1 MALTSTMFTFDVTL
15 SDVDRGVYESIAL
28 RMAQHPSESEDY
40 FVTRL
45 LAYCLEY
52 EEGIVFSRGIA
63 DADEPPLAVRDL
75 TGALTKWIEIGA
87 PDAARLHKASK
98 ASPKLAFYTAK
109 SPEMLKRQYAGH
121 KIHKSELIVAR
132 GVGRE
137 TLEWVTDHL
146 DRRLDITIA
155 VNDGSVYL
163 TIGADTHEA
172 VLATLS
178 LFDA

>member
-15 SDVDRGVYESIAL
+15 SDVDRGVYETIPV

-52 EEGIVFSRGIA
+52 EEGIVFSRGIS
-63 DADEPPLAVRDL
+63 DADEPPIAVRDL
-75 TGALTKWIEIGA
+75 TGTLTKWIEIGA

-98 ASPKLAFYTAK
+98 ASPRLALYTAK
-109 SPEMLKRQYAGH
+109 SPEVLKRQYAGQ
-121 KIHKSELIVAR
+121 KVHKSEAIVAR
-132 GVGRE
+132 AVTRE
-137 TLEWVTDHL
+137 TIEWFIDHL
-146 DRRLDITIA
+146 DRRLEITIA
-155 VNDGSVYL
+155 VTDGTVYL
-163 TIGADTHEA
+163 TIGEDTFETTLP
-172 VLATLS
+172 VLQ